1 MRPFFLLHG
10 GFMSELD
17 PVSRQSEQLLRNI
30 LRDFVFA
37 FRGLSRVQIPAMSVR
52 VADRP
57 LAGSPALQ
65 KEMTVTRQVFD
76 AFEAALKRDAKT
88 FPEDPEQRYLRVN
101 SFGNPNHPW
110 FDISVESG
118 ERVFTFRVIRVHG
131 IDQLSSAKA
140 S

>member
-1 MRPFFLLHG
+1 
-10 GFMSELD
+10 MSELD
-17 PVSRQSEQLLRNI
+17 PVRRQSEQLLRGI

-37 FRGLSRVQIPAMSVR
+37 FRGLSRIQIPAVSVR
-52 VADRP
+52 VTDRP
-57 LAGSPALQ
+57 QEGSPALQ

-76 AFEAALKRDAKT
+76 AFEHAVNRDAQT
-88 FPEDPEQRYLRVN
+88 SPENPEHRYLRVN

-110 FDISVESG
+110 FDISIEAG
-118 ERVFTFRVIRVHG
+118 ERVLIFRVIRVHG